1 MVKTFDAYLVE
12 QLKNPKFKEE
22 YEALDEEYQIIRNI
36 LDARAASGITQS
48 ELSKL
53 TGITQSD
60 ISKIETGNANPSLK
74 TLKKIAHAFGK
85 KLKIEFV

>member
-1 MVKTFDAYLVE
+1 MKTFEDALAKE
-12 QLKNPKFKEE
+12 LQNLEFKKEWD
-22 YEALDEEYQIIRNI
+22 ALEEEYQIKKSMIE
-36 LDARAASGITQS
+36 ARIAADMTQA
-48 ELSKL
+48 ELSKI

-60 ISKIETGNANPSLK
+60 ISKIENGNGNPSVK

>member
-1 MVKTFDAYLVE
+1 MLTLDEYLEE
-12 QLKNPKFKEE
+12 QLKKPKFKKEWD
-22 YEALDEEYQIIRNI
+22 ALEEEYQVIHTMIKARM
-36 LDARAASGITQS
+36 DADMTQA

-60 ISKIETGNANPSLK
+60 ISKIETGNGNPSLK

>member
-1 MVKTFDAYLVE
+1 MKTFEDALAKE
-12 QLKNPKFKEE
+12 LQNPEFKKEWD
-22 YEALDEEYQIIRNI
+22 ALEEEYQIKKSMIE
-36 LDARAASGITQS
+36 ARIAADMTQA
-48 ELSKL
+48 ELSKI

-60 ISKIETGNANPSLK
+60 ISKIENGNGNPSVK

>member
-1 MVKTFDAYLVE
+1 MKTFDDYLSE
-12 QLKNPKFKEE
+12 QLKDPAFKKEFE
-22 YEALDEEYQIIRNI
+22 SLDDEYQIVRNI
-36 LDARAASGITQS
+36 LDASLATGLTQA

-60 ISKIETGNANPSLK
+60 ISKIETGNGNPSLK
-74 TLKKIAHAFGK
+74 TLMKIAHAFGK